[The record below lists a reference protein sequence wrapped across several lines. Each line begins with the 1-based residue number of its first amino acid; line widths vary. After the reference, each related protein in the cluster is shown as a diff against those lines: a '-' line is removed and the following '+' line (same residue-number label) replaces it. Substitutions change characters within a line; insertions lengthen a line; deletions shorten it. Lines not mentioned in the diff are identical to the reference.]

1 MFETIDGMTEMTEAE
16 AKQVVGGGL
25 LINRC
30 MWDDAAKVQMQ
41 DFHFVM

>member
-16 AKQVVGGGL
+16 AKEIVGGGL
-25 LINRC
+25 ILTVLLNG
-30 MWDDAAKVQMQ
+30 DAAKVQMQ